1 MKVQVSNA
9 KYSYCTDNKRK
20 RKIREIPDMM
30 YSCTTGHRD
39 NTSADVYKSI
49 RVDLFLPVV
58 NRIESEL
65 KRRFSTDALNI
76 LASLACVLC
85 PSSEQFLVFKAI
97 EPLLSVYAKTCGI
110 NEALLNAEM
119 TVAMNMLR
127 ESLGENLPK
136 SDFHVVLKLLL
147 PSLAFP
153 NLRKCIQIALT
164 IPVTSASCERSFSAM
179 KLLKTHLRNKT
190 EDDRLSDLA
199 VLFVHKQR
207 ARLLDCDNVIDEFA
221 NAKNR
226 RIQFS

>member
-1 MKVQVSNA
+1 ML
-9 KYSYCTDNKRK
+9 
-20 RKIREIPDMM
+20 

-39 NTSADVYKSI
+39 NASADVYKSI

-76 LASLACVLC
+76 LSSLACVIC
-85 PSSEQFLVFKAI
+85 PSSEQFLVYEAI
-97 EPLLSVYAKTCGI
+97 KPLLSVYAETCGI

-119 TVAMNMLR
+119 TVAMNILK
-127 ESLGENLPK
+127 ETLGDNLPK
-136 SDFHVVLKLLL
+136 SDFNVVLKLLL

-190 EDDRLSDLA
+190 EDDRLNDLA

-207 ARLLDCDNVIDEFA
+207 ARLLDCDNLMDEFA

-226 RIQFS
+226 RIQFL